1 MSSTPSLLPDDAFGA
16 PSEDTAPDDSS
27 DIRSVSG
34 PSRGGGPPGG
44 SAFNRGGRLRRISA
58 RPAGRQT
65 PVVAPESE
73 PRPEP
78 TRSAFLDDDQISHD
92 ISPDVSTNTSTD
104 APVGPVTATTT
115 QFLDPNRPAIRS
127 RPRTSTGYSSL
138 PRLGSPATTEPT
150 VQFVGTAFV
159 RANPEDPD
167 DQVDE
172 PHSGYDE
179 YFTFESLFEDPPET
193 EAPLGKSEDPY
204 DILGI
209 TPSTPWAEIV
219 SVKRRLVKEHHPDH
233 LGDASCEER
242 LAAEDRLRL
251 INWAYTQVRT
261 DHGH

>member
-1 MSSTPSLLPDDAFGA
+1 MSSTPFPQPDDAFGVR
-16 PSEDTAPDDSS
+16 SEAASTDDSN
-27 DIRSVSG
+27 DIRAASG

-58 RPAGRQT
+58 RPATRRAE
-65 PVVAPESE
+65 VAPSPEVTE
-73 PRPEP
+73 PVS
-78 TRSAFLDDDQISHD
+78 SAFLAEADAD
-92 ISPDVSTNTSTD
+92 NTP
-104 APVGPVTATTT
+104 PVVLTGTTPL
-115 QFLDPNRPAIRS
+115 LDPNRPAMRS
-127 RPRTSTGYSSL
+127 RPRTSTGYASL
-138 PRLGSPATTEPT
+138 PHLGALPTTEPT

-159 RANPEDPD
+159 RANPD
-167 DQVDE
+167 DAHEHVDE

-179 YFTFESLFEDPPET
+179 YFTFQSLFEDPPEI

-251 INWAYTQVRT
+251 INWAYTQVRA